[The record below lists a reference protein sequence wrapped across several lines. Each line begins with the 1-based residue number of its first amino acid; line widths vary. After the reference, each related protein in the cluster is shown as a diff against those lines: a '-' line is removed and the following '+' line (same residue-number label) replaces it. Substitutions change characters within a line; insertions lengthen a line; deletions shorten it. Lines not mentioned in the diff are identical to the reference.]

1 MKVLFLTKYEY
12 YEPNG
17 IMSLSAILKQNG
29 HECDLVD
36 LSLSKDY
43 VQEIKVFNPDI
54 IAYSVYT
61 GRHSFYL
68 QLNRELKR
76 KFSFLAVFGGPHA
89 TFFPEMI
96 EEEGV
101 DVLCRGEG
109 EHAMVELANALS
121 KGTDYST
128 IKNLWV
134 KSAGKIQRNEVRPL
148 IEDLDSLPFIDRE
161 IGQKYAHYRKLRR
174 RIVLTGRGCPYDCT
188 YCFNHIY
195 GELYKGKGKRIRRR
209 SVENV
214 LAEVKKV
221 SAEFAPYRFVFIDDI
236 FIMEKKWCHDFCKR
250 YKEEIGLP
258 FMAYTRLNLVTE
270 EVLRD
275 LKDANCDAL
284 LYAIESGND
293 YIRNEVLNRN
303 MSDDQ
308 IYGATKLIRQY
319 GFKTFAQNMLGLPD
333 ETLEMAFDTLQMNIK
348 CKPDFAWCSI
358 FQPYPMTR
366 LHHYSREKGYLTNTS
381 IGEYMFKTS
390 VLKIANKR
398 EIENL
403 HHLFS
408 ITVAHPALLPL
419 VKVLIKFPLGLLYYG
434 LWHVHRA
441 YSLVFKVPWLYLS
454 EVFVKE

>member
-43 VQEIKVFNPDI
+43 VQEIKSFAPDI

-89 TFFPEMI
+89 TFFPEMV

-121 KGTDYST
+121 KGIDYSN

-134 KSAGKIQRNEVRPL
+134 KRAGKVQQNEVRPL

-214 LAEVKKV
+214 MAEVKQV
-221 SAEFAPYRFVFIDDI
+221 AAEFNPSRFVFIDDI
-236 FIMEKKWCHDFCKR
+236 FIMEKQWCHDFCKR

-275 LKDANCDAL
+275 LKDAGCDAL

-293 YIRNEVLNRN
+293 YIRNKVLNRK
-303 MSDDQ
+303 MSEDQ
-308 IYGATKLIRQY
+308 IYKAGR
-319 GFKTFAQNMLGLPD
+319 
-333 ETLEMAFDTLQMNIK
+333 
-348 CKPDFAWCSI
+348 
-358 FQPYPMTR
+358 
-366 LHHYSREKGYLTNTS
+366 
-381 IGEYMFKTS
+381 
-390 VLKIANKR
+390 
-398 EIENL
+398 
-403 HHLFS
+403 
-408 ITVAHPALLPL
+408 
-419 VKVLIKFPLGLLYYG
+419 
-434 LWHVHRA
+434 
-441 YSLVFKVPWLYLS
+441 
-454 EVFVKE
+454 